1 MSLSGNPYAAYANFE
16 LYFLAIM
23 ASMLHNAAYDVKVD
37 TAILQ
42 SEYTKV
48 NKMRRLIR
56 ARAQDGCVSAY
67 SRYMLP
73 SVINNLLECNCM
85 IDLEANRKVSI
96 GDTVKIRYFK

>member
-1 MSLSGNPYAAYANFE
+1 
-16 LYFLAIM
+16 
-23 ASMLHNAAYDVKVD
+23 MLHNAAYDVKVD

-56 ARAQDGCVSAY
+56 ARAQDGYVY
-67 SRYMLP
+67 LP
-73 SVINNLLECNCM
+73 TQVHASSVINNLLECNCM